1 MATPSTLSALAS
13 KADQSVAKFQQDET
27 ALAAAQMAAG
37 ADGPIATADVQALIS
52 AATTTLAS
60 LPPVPP
66 PSTTGGTA

>member
-27 ALAAAQMAAG
+27 ALAAAQM
-37 ADGPIATADVQALIS
+37 
-52 AATTTLAS
+52 
-60 LPPVPP
+60 VPP